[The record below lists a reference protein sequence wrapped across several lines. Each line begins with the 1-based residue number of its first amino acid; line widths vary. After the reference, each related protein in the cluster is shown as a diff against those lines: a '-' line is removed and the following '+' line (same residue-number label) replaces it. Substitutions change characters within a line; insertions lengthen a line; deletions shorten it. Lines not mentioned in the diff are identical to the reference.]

1 VSSARGYLLGRQEL
15 RRQEK
20 PINFSNNVYLLKAD
34 TNINYNS
41 SRKAVNTA
49 ADSEIE
55 VEKVPV
61 ELYKRAQE
69 RVRAAGG
76 MKTIEQAIKELK
88 EEALEE
94 YPRTVQKPAEEK
106 PDIGLAPPT
115 NEKMRHRVRGVD
127 RALAAHIK
135 RARKLYC
142 SGGANKMI
150 DDAQFYEM
158 FRLANHS
165 PDEPKEEFY
174 SMVEDLKRKKLL

>member
-1 VSSARGYLLGRQEL
+1 MT
-15 RRQEK
+15 
-20 PINFSNNVYLLKAD
+20 AD

-41 SRKAVNTA
+41 SGEAVNTA

-55 VEKVPV
+55 VEKIPLTKIPLT
-61 ELYKRAQE
+61 ELYIRAE
-69 RVRAAGG
+69 EKIKAAGG
-76 MKTIEQAIKELK
+76 MKTTEQAMKELK
-88 EEALEE
+88 EEARGE
-94 YPRTVQKPAEEK
+94 YPKTVQKLAEEE
-106 PDIGLAPPT
+106 PDIGLVPPT
-115 NEKMRHRVRGVD
+115 NKEMRHHVRRVD

-135 RARKLYC
+135 RARKLYR

>member
-1 VSSARGYLLGRQEL
+1 LT
-15 RRQEK
+15 
-20 PINFSNNVYLLKAD
+20 AD

-41 SRKAVNTA
+41 SGEAVNTA
-49 ADSEIE
+49 ADYEIE
-55 VEKVPV
+55 VEKIPLTRIPLT
-61 ELYKRAQE
+61 ELYIRAE
-69 RVRAAGG
+69 EKIKATGG
-76 MKTIEQAIKELK
+76 MKTTEQAMKELK
-88 EEALEE
+88 EEARGE
-94 YPRTVQKPAEEK
+94 YPKTVQKLAEEE
-106 PDIGLAPPT
+106 PDIGLVPPT
-115 NEKMRHRVRGVD
+115 NEEMRPHVRRVD

-158 FRLANHS
+158 FRLANHL

>member
-1 VSSARGYLLGRQEL
+1 MT
-15 RRQEK
+15 
-20 PINFSNNVYLLKAD
+20 AD

-41 SRKAVNTA
+41 SGGAVNTV

-55 VEKVPV
+55 VEKIPLR
-61 ELYKRAQE
+61 LYIRAE
-69 RVRAAGG
+69 EGVKAASGI
-76 MKTIEQAIKELK
+76 KTIEQAINELRE
-88 EEALEE
+88 EEAREE
-94 YPRTVQKPAEEK
+94 YPKTVQKVAEEEEPHTGLEK
-106 PDIGLAPPT
+106 SSLAPPT
-115 NEKMRHRVRGVD
+115 KEEERPHVRRVD

>member
-1 VSSARGYLLGRQEL
+1 MT
-15 RRQEK
+15 
-20 PINFSNNVYLLKAD
+20 AD

-41 SRKAVNTA
+41 SEQAINTA

-55 VEKVPV
+55 VEKIPLTKIPLT
-61 ELYKRAQE
+61 ELYIEAQE
-69 RVRAAGG
+69 KIKAAGG
-76 MKTIEQAIKELK
+76 MEATEQAMKELK
-88 EEALEE
+88 EEARVE
-94 YPRTVQKPAEEK
+94 YPKTVQKLAEEES
-106 PDIGLAPPT
+106 DIGLVPPI
-115 NEKMRHRVRGVD
+115 NEEMRPHVRRVD

-158 FRLANHS
+158 FRMANHS

>member
-1 VSSARGYLLGRQEL
+1 LISH
-15 RRQEK
+15 
-20 PINFSNNVYLLKAD
+20 
-34 TNINYNS
+34 INYAS
-41 SRKAVNTA
+41 SKEAVSTA
-49 ADSEIE
+49 VDSEIQ

-61 ELYKRAQE
+61 ELYKRGEE
-69 RVRAAGG
+69 RVKAADG

-88 EEALEE
+88 EEVLED
-94 YPRTVQKPAEEK
+94 YSRPVQKLAEEK
-106 PDIGLAPPT
+106 PDIDLAPPA
-115 NEKMRHRVRGVD
+115 NEKTRPHIRRVD

-135 RARKLYC
+135 RARKLYR

-165 PDEPKEEFY
+165 LDEPEEEFY

>member
-1 VSSARGYLLGRQEL
+1 MT
-15 RRQEK
+15 
-20 PINFSNNVYLLKAD
+20 AD

-41 SRKAVNTA
+41 YEEAVNTA

-55 VEKVPV
+55 VEKIPLTKIPLT
-61 ELYKRAQE
+61 ELYIGTEEKIK
-69 RVRAAGG
+69 AAGG
-76 MKTIEQAIKELK
+76 MKATEQAMKELK
-88 EEALEE
+88 EEARGE
-94 YPRTVQKPAEEK
+94 YPKTVQKLAEEES
-106 PDIGLAPPT
+106 DIGLVPPI
-115 NEKMRHRVRGVD
+115 NEEMRPHVRRVD

-135 RARKLYC
+135 RTRKLYC

>member
-1 VSSARGYLLGRQEL
+1 MT
-15 RRQEK
+15 
-20 PINFSNNVYLLKAD
+20 AD

-41 SRKAVNTA
+41 SGEAVNTA
-49 ADSEIE
+49 ADYEIE
-55 VEKVPV
+55 VEKIPLTRIPLT
-61 ELYKRAQE
+61 ELYIRAE
-69 RVRAAGG
+69 EKIKAAGG
-76 MKTIEQAIKELK
+76 MKTTEQAMKELK
-88 EEALEE
+88 EEARGA
-94 YPRTVQKPAEEK
+94 YPKTVQKLAEEE
-106 PDIGLAPPT
+106 PDIGLVPPT
-115 NEKMRHRVRGVD
+115 NEEMRPHVRRVD

>member
-1 VSSARGYLLGRQEL
+1 LT
-15 RRQEK
+15 
-20 PINFSNNVYLLKAD
+20 AD

-41 SRKAVNTA
+41 SEQAINTA

-55 VEKVPV
+55 VEKIPLTKIPLT
-61 ELYKRAQE
+61 ELYIEAEEKIK
-69 RVRAAGG
+69 AAGG
-76 MKTIEQAIKELK
+76 MKATEQAMKELN
-88 EEALEE
+88 EEARVE
-94 YPRTVQKPAEEK
+94 YPKTVQRLAEEES
-106 PDIGLAPPT
+106 DIGLVPPI
-115 NEKMRHRVRGVD
+115 NEEMRPHVRRVD

-135 RARKLYC
+135 RTRKLYC

>member
-1 VSSARGYLLGRQEL
+1 MT
-15 RRQEK
+15 
-20 PINFSNNVYLLKAD
+20 AD
-34 TNINYNS
+34 TNNINYNS
-41 SRKAVNTA
+41 SGEAVNTA
-49 ADSEIE
+49 ADYEIE
-55 VEKVPV
+55 VEKIPLTRIPLT
-61 ELYKRAQE
+61 ELYI
-69 RVRAAGG
+69 RVEEKIKAAGG
-76 MKTIEQAIKELK
+76 MKTTQQEMKELK
-88 EEALEE
+88 EEAQGE
-94 YPRTVQKPAEEK
+94 YPKTVQKLAEEE
-106 PDIGLAPPT
+106 PDIGLVPST
-115 NEKMRHRVRGVD
+115 NEEMRHQDRRVD

>member
-1 VSSARGYLLGRQEL
+1 MT
-15 RRQEK
+15 
-20 PINFSNNVYLLKAD
+20 AD

-41 SRKAVNTA
+41 SGEAVNTA
-49 ADSEIE
+49 ADYEIE
-55 VEKVPV
+55 VEKIPLTRIPLT
-61 ELYKRAQE
+61 ELYIRAE
-69 RVRAAGG
+69 EKIKAAGG
-76 MKTIEQAIKELK
+76 MKTTEQAMKELK
-88 EEALEE
+88 EEARGE
-94 YPRTVQKPAEEK
+94 YPKTVQKLAEEE
-106 PDIGLAPPT
+106 PDIGLVPPT
-115 NEKMRHRVRGVD
+115 NEEMRPHVRRVD

-158 FRLANHS
+158 FRLANHL

>member
-1 VSSARGYLLGRQEL
+1 MTA
-15 RRQEK
+15 
-20 PINFSNNVYLLKAD
+20 N

-41 SRKAVNTA
+41 PGEAVNTA

-55 VEKVPV
+55 VEKIPLT
-61 ELYKRAQE
+61 ELYVRAE
-69 RVRAAGG
+69 EKIKAAGG
-76 MKTIEQAIKELK
+76 MKTIEQAMKELK
-88 EEALEE
+88 EEAREA
-94 YPRTVQKPAEEK
+94 YSKTVQKLAEEE
-106 PDIGLAPPT
+106 PGIGLVPLT
-115 NEKMRHRVRGVD
+115 NEEMRPHVRRVD

-142 SGGANKMI
+142 SVDANKMI
-150 DDAQFYEM
+150 DDTQFYEM

>member
-1 VSSARGYLLGRQEL
+1 MT
-15 RRQEK
+15 
-20 PINFSNNVYLLKAD
+20 AD

-41 SRKAVNTA
+41 SRETVNTAA

-55 VEKVPV
+55 VEKIPL
-61 ELYKRAQE
+61 ELYIRAE
-69 RVRAAGG
+69 EKVKAAGG
-76 MKTIEQAIKELK
+76 MKTTEQAIKELK
-88 EEALEE
+88 EEAQVKYLK
-94 YPRTVQKPAEEK
+94 TVQKLAEEEL
-106 PDIGLAPPT
+106 DIGLAAPT
-115 NEKMRHRVRGVD
+115 NEEMRPHVRRVD

-142 SGGANKMI
+142 TGGANKRI